1 MLAEGAAGAD
11 GLIGAPIGAPVC
23 AQTGAAIA
31 RAAAIVTPFNRC
43 FMPLPLITLGMGTMR
58 CEGWVTWW
66 PLPGLGQKQPLC
78 CVVPAST
85 QRAVFAYP
93 ARRSMKNMVGANR
106 FPAPGSCSIELVH
119 LFHQILS
126 PKW

>member
-43 FMPLPLITLGMGTMR
+43 FMPLPLITLGMGRMR
-58 CEGWVTWW
+58 CEGCVIWQG
-66 PLPGLGQKQPLC
+66 PLPGLGPETTSLLRR
-78 CVVPAST
+78 S
-85 QRAVFAYP
+85 REH
-93 ARRSMKNMVGANR
+93 ARRGIRVSDLATR
-106 FPAPGSCSIELVH
+106 E
-119 LFHQILS
+119 
-126 PKW
+126 